1 MASLDSMALPVP
13 EQSGDIVWAQL
24 PTAANAPS
32 ARSGHSFTIVPAS
45 RQVRRISAAE
55 SDALLCGRSCVI
67 GNPDKYG
74 LWTLRKEF
82 KFRGY
87 SVLLSWRR
95 CWATL
100 FALGGVRFK
109 HPGGERRLFAC
120 DTGLYVWGLR
130 RESKPRYF
138 LQRFARPQN
147 LRGLRLGHGA
157 CAPADCM
164 PRPLRPRPIPC
175 DLLELAR

>member
-55 SDALLCGRSCVI
+55 SDELLLLYAGDHASLGIPINTGCGLCGKSFGVT
-67 GNPDKYG
+67 GG
-74 LWTLRKEF
+74 
-82 KFRGY
+82 FRAIFVA
-87 SVLLSWRR
+87 SVLGHTVRIGW
-95 CWATL
+95 
-100 FALGGVRFK
+100 GRFK

-120 DTGLYVWGLR
+120 ETGLYVWGLR

-157 CAPADCM
+157 CAP
-164 PRPLRPRPIPC
+164 R
-175 DLLELAR
+175 